1 MLGAGRVN
9 FSINLVIKPKFFRL
23 KQNPVNELGES
34 HNSKLTLFFPMFLF
48 DSPQNIR
55 KLNISY
61 PLIRF

>member
-34 HNSKLTLFFPMFLF
+34 HNSKLTLFFLCSFLI
-48 DSPQNIR
+48 PL
-55 KLNISY
+55 KISENLTFLT
-61 PLIRF
+61 P